1 MAAYAASKAAASMFT
16 KSLGLELAPHHI
28 RCNVVSPGSTR
39 TPMQEA
45 MWAKGSS
52 AEAVLRG
59 SLETFR
65 TGIPLGRIAEP
76 EQVADVVLFL
86 LSDRASHVTMADI
99 YVDGGATL
107 RG

>member
-1 MAAYAASKAAASMFT
+1 
-16 KSLGLELAPHHI
+16 
-28 RCNVVSPGSTR
+28 
-39 TPMQEA
+39 

-76 EQVADVVLFL
+76 EQVADVLFL
-86 LSDRASHVTMADI
+86 LSDRASLSRWATSMSMAAPRFVADRR
-99 YVDGGATL
+99 GL
-107 RG
+107 R

>member
-1 MAAYAASKAAASMFT
+1 
-16 KSLGLELAPHHI
+16 
-28 RCNVVSPGSTR
+28 
-39 TPMQEA
+39 MQEA
-45 MWAKGSS
+45 MWAKCSS

-76 EQVADVVLFL
+76 EQVADVLFL

>member
-1 MAAYAASKAAASMFT
+1 MT
-16 KSLGLELAPHHI
+16 TTRGGPLPHRLLGA
-28 RCNVVSPGSTR
+28 TAR

-76 EQVADVVLFL
+76 EQVADVLFL